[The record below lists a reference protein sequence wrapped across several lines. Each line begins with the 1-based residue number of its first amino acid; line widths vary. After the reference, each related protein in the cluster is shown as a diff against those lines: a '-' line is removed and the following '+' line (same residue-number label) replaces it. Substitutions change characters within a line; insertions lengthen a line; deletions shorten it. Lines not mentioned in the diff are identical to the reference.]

1 MKTFSDY
8 EVGARFALTAPALS
22 KDDIIAYARQFDPQP
37 MHLDEEAGK
46 QSILG
51 GLAASGWHSI
61 SVIQSTL
68 TTQIFMDS
76 AFGGLTGIP
85 ELRWQ
90 KPVYPDTPF
99 AIEAEII
106 AREDSADLPGFGLL
120 TLDCSMSDQQTGTVL
135 TKATLKVRMG
145 GAA

>member
-1 MKTFSDY
+1 MKTITDF
-8 EVGARFALTAPALS
+8 EEGARFALTAPGLS
-22 KDDIIAYARQFDPQP
+22 KDDIIAYASQFDPQP

-68 TTQIFMDS
+68 VSQIFKDS

-99 AIEAEII
+99 SIEAEII
-106 AREDSADLPGFGLL
+106 AREKASDLPGFGLL
-120 TLDCSMSDQQTGTVL
+120 TLECSMSDQKTGTVL